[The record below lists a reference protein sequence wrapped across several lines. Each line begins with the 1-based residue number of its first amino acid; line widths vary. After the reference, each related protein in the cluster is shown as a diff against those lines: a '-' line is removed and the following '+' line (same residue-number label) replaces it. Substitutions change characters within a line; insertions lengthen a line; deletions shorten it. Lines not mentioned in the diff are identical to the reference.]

1 MLSLPR
7 CPTGAVRA
15 IRASRA
21 SPGRHEGAVDQ
32 CGRYPAVPRD
42 KLRCSSTCGLSQRR
56 GRRARPRPRSAP
68 ALPRLRAPSRP
79 ARSPGALTPLISPQP
94 VLPRAPAKHSWS
106 DCRCRS
112 CYRCRAIAVVQRS
125 APRLAGACGTSKSLP
140 GRGGL
145 LTHDKPVTAA
155 HRTAERRHTGR
166 RKRAA
171 ACHWKL
177 ARSPLD

>member
-15 IRASRA
+15 IRPSRA

-42 KLRCSSTCGLSQRR
+42 KLRCSSTCGLSQRH
-56 GRRARPRPRSAP
+56 GRRARPRPRSTLAP
-68 ALPRLRAPSRP
+68 PRPRALSRP
-79 ARSPGALTPLISPQP
+79 ARSPEALTPLISPQP
-94 VLPRAPAKHSWS
+94 VLPRAPARHSRS
-106 DCRCRS
+106 DCRCRQ
-112 CYRCRAIAVVQRS
+112 CYRAGVIAVVQRP

-140 GRGGL
+140 GPGGL
-145 LTHDKPVTAA
+145 LTHDNPVTAA
-155 HRTAERRHTGR
+155 HRTPERRHTGR

-177 ARSPLD
+177 ARPPLD